1 MSAHS
6 RGFTLIELMIV
17 VAIIAMLAA
26 IALPAYR
33 KQQARAA
40 ETACL
45 AEMKIYANFVVAA
58 LVNDA
63 TLPSPPLKAC
73 STADAATAASIT
85 ITGSPRLPGVKG
97 ITCDMTTANC
107 ALDH

>member
-17 VAIIAMLAA
+17 IAIIALLAA

-33 KQQARAA
+33 VQQARAA

-58 LVNDA
+58 VVNDA
-63 TLPSPPLKAC
+63 NLPSPALKAC
-73 STADAATAASIT
+73 SSADVATAASVS
-85 ITGSPRLPGVKG
+85 ITGIPRLPGVKG
-97 ITCDMTTANC
+97 ITCDMSTANC
-107 ALDH
+107 AVDR